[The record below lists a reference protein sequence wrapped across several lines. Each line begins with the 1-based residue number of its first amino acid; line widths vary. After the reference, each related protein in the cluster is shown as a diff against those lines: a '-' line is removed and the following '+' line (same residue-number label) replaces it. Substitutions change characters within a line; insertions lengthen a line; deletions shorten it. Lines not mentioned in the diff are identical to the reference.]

1 MSNDGKGAVLGPQT
15 SNLRRVG
22 SVIYL
27 SQGQARRPSLKS
39 PKASGSARTGRVA
52 LVLGGGGIT
61 GAAYHLG
68 VLNAMNSMSRRAGVN
83 DFDLYVGTSAGSVIA
98 ACLANGI
105 TPEEL
110 ILANLDH
117 ESATIPGI
125 GADEIMQPDRRGI
138 LRSMLRW
145 PLGVVGAMRRYAGHP
160 FTTGL
165 IDGIGALAENL
176 PPALYTTDGT
186 ERYLRKLLEE
196 RGSNRFGKTKRKLL
210 ITATDLDTSR
220 RVVFGENGADAVRIS
235 EAAAASTAIPLL
247 YAPRDID
254 GHQYVDGGL
263 RSTTNIDIAIAHGA
277 KLVVVVNPLVPYMH
291 DVRHLLPTATG
302 VPTRHLSEKG
312 FPHIAAQTF
321 RIMAQSQLEKE
332 LEIVSHAHPDVDI
345 ILVEPRNDDE
355 HLFVFN
361 LMDYASRARIARHA
375 FESVAIDLVTRFP
388 EYHKVL
394 GRHGIALDRELLID
408 QLQAIVEGAEPRF
421 LEATDKDEEDAARDA

>member
-1 MSNDGKGAVLGPQT
+1 
-15 SNLRRVG
+15 VG

-27 SQGQARRPSLKS
+27 SQGQRRPESITTVKS
-39 PKASGSARTGRVA
+39 SEPRKTGRVA

-83 DFDLYVGTSAGSVIA
+83 DFDLYVGTSAGAVVA

-110 ILANLDH
+110 ILANLEH
-117 ESATIPGI
+117 RSATFAGM
-125 GADEIMQPDRRGI
+125 GADEIMLPDRRG
-138 LRSMLRW
+138 LMRSMLRW
-145 PLGVVGAMRRYAGHP
+145 PVGVLGALRRYIGHP

-165 IDGIGALAENL
+165 IDGFGALAEGL
-176 PPALYTTDGT
+176 PAALYTTDGT
-186 ERYLRKLLEE
+186 ERYLRELLEQ
-196 RGSNRFGKTKRKLL
+196 RGSNAFGETKRKLL
-210 ITATDLDTSR
+210 ITATDLDTAR
-220 RVVFGENGADAVRIS
+220 RVVFGEHGKDAISIS

-247 YAPRDID
+247 YAPREID
-254 GHQYVDGGL
+254 GRQYVDGGL

-277 KLVVVVNPLVPYMH
+277 KLIVVINPLVPYSHNIHHM
-291 DVRHLLPTATG
+291 LPSATGLPTH
-302 VPTRHLSEKG
+302 HLSEKG

-345 ILVEPRNDDE
+345 ILVEPRQDDE

-361 LMDYASRARIARHA
+361 LMDYASRERIARHA

-394 GRHGIALDRELLID
+394 GRHGIVLDRELLID

-421 LEATDKDEEDAARDA
+421 LEATAAHRPGASTTG

>member
-1 MSNDGKGAVLGPQT
+1 M
-15 SNLRRVG
+15 G

-27 SQGQARRPSLKS
+27 SQGQTQPKSIVTTPPSKD
-39 PKASGSARTGRVA
+39 RTGRVA

-68 VLNAMNSMSRRAGVN
+68 VLNAINSMSRRAGVN
-83 DFDLYVGTSAGSVIA
+83 HFDLYVGTSAGSVIA
-98 ACLANGI
+98 TCLANGI

-117 ESATIPGI
+117 QAATMPGI
-125 GADEIMQPDRRGI
+125 GADELMRPDRRG
-138 LRSMLRW
+138 LARSILRW
-145 PLGVVGAMRRYAGHP
+145 PFGVLGALRRYIGHP

-165 IDGIGALAENL
+165 IDGFGALAEGL

-186 ERYLRKLLEE
+186 ERYLRQLLEE
-196 RGSNRFGKTKRKLL
+196 RGSNEFGKTKRKLL

-220 RVVFGENGADAVRIS
+220 RVVFGEEGLKDVPVS

-247 YAPRDID
+247 YAPREID
-254 GHQYVDGGL
+254 GRQYVDGGL

-277 KLVVVVNPLVPYMH
+277 KLIVVINPLVPYMH
-291 DVRHLLPTATG
+291 DVRHMLPSATG
-302 VPTRHLSEKG
+302 LPTRHLSEKG

-345 ILVEPRNDDE
+345 ILVQPRHDDE

-361 LMDYASRARIARHA
+361 LMDYASRERIARHA

-421 LEATDKDEEDAARDA
+421 LEASVPAGTDAARDA

>member
-1 MSNDGKGAVLGPQT
+1 
-15 SNLRRVG
+15 VG

-27 SQGQARRPSLKS
+27 SQGQSRPESITTVKS
-39 PKASGSARTGRVA
+39 SEPRKTGRVA

-83 DFDLYVGTSAGSVIA
+83 DFDLYVGTSAGAVIA

-105 TPEEL
+105 SPEEL
-110 ILANLDH
+110 ILANLEH
-117 ESATIPGI
+117 RAATFPGM
-125 GADEIMQPDRRGI
+125 GADEIMLPDRRG
-138 LRSMLRW
+138 LMRSMLRW
-145 PLGVVGAMRRYAGHP
+145 PMGVLGALRRYIGHP

-165 IDGIGALAENL
+165 IDGFGALAEGL
-176 PPALYTTDGT
+176 PAALYTTDGT
-186 ERYLRKLLEE
+186 ERYLRDLLEQ
-196 RGSNRFGKTKRKLL
+196 RGSNAFGETKRKLL

-220 RVVFGENGADAVRIS
+220 RVVFGEHGKDAISIS

-247 YAPRDID
+247 YAPREID
-254 GHQYVDGGL
+254 HRQYVDGGL

-277 KLVVVVNPLVPYMH
+277 KLIVVINPLVPYSH
-291 DVRHLLPTATG
+291 DIHHMLPTATG
-302 VPTRHLSEKG
+302 LPTRHLSEKG

-345 ILVEPRNDDE
+345 ILIEPRRDDE

-361 LMDYASRARIARHA
+361 LMDYASRERIARHA

-394 GRHGIALDRELLID
+394 GRHGIVLDRELLID

-421 LEATDKDEEDAARDA
+421 LEATSQHPRGARTTG